1 MKKIIKDWKYVLI
14 FLPLIVL
21 LGLVFRLYHL
31 NSLPVFADEAIYI
44 RWAQVMRAESTL
56 RFLPLSDGKQPLFM
70 WTVIPFLKL
79 INDPLVAGRAVSIAC
94 GIVSLVGIFLLTNL
108 LFKSQKAALLAV
120 LLYAFSPFTF
130 FFERMALVD
139 SMLSAFGIWTLLLA
153 VAAAK
158 TLRLDYAMLAGF
170 ALGGALLTKS
180 PAIFFVILLP
190 AVFIFVKKPIHL
202 IKLAA
207 LLAVTYLI
215 GYGLYNILRLG
226 PNFHL
231 IGSRN
236 ADYVFPLNHLWLNPK
251 DPFIFHFDR
260 ALEWI
265 WAMGPWP
272 LFILAAIGLVFLFKK
287 HKKEAL
293 FLIAWFLFPLGI
305 QSMFAKVFTARYI
318 FFLIPPL
325 YILAGVSILTKRWFR
340 RLVFGL
346 VGLFIILSLKFNY
359 LLATNPGK
367 ANLPRSERS
376 GYLEEWTAGTGITEA
391 AEYLKT
397 ESLKLKT
404 NEKIIVGTEGYFGTL
419 PDGLQMYMEKVAG
432 VTVIG
437 VGIDFGEVP
446 KSLLDAKKAGDKVY
460 FAANTSRLRFKE
472 SFEDLGLK
480 VVAAYPK
487 AFRPEGIREYVQH
500 GPRDTFYLFEVT
512 EKAI

>member
-1 MKKIIKDWKYVLI
+1 MKKIIREWKYTIIFGLLI
-14 FLPLIVL
+14 FV
-21 LGLVFRLYHL
+21 LGLVLRLYHL
-31 NSLPVFADEAIYI
+31 NLLPIFADEAIYI

-70 WTVIPFLKL
+70 WMVIPFLK
-79 INDPLVAGRAVSIAC
+79 IISDPLVAGRAVSVTC
-94 GIVSLVGIFLLTNL
+94 GLASLVGIFLLINL
-108 LFKSQKAALLAV
+108 LFKSQKAALLAS
-120 LLYAFSPFTF
+120 LLYALSPFAF
-130 FFERMALVD
+130 FFERMALAD
-139 SMLSAFGIWTLLLA
+139 AMLSAFGIWTLLLA

-190 AVFIFVKKPIHL
+190 IVFIFVKKPIHL
-202 IKLAA
+202 IKLAG

-215 GYGLYNILRLG
+215 GYGMYNILRLG

-236 ADYVFPLNHLWLNPK
+236 ADYIFPLSHLWTNPK
-251 DPFIFHFDR
+251 DPFIFLIDR
-260 ALEWI
+260 SFEWI
-265 WAMGPWP
+265 SALGPWP
-272 LFILAAIGLVFLFKK
+272 ILVLAGLGIVFAYKK
-287 HKKEAL
+287 YWKEV
-293 FLIAWFLFPLGI
+293 LILVVWFLFPILV
-305 QSMFAKVFTARYI
+305 QSEFARVFTARYI

-325 YILAGVSILTKRWFR
+325 YILAGISVLIKRPFR
-340 RLVFGL
+340 KFIYGL
-346 VGLFIILSLKFNY
+346 VVLFVIFSLKFNW
-359 LLATNPGK
+359 LLATNPEK

-376 GYLEEWTAGTGITEA
+376 GYLEEWTAGTGI
-391 AEYLKT
+391 AEVAGYLKA
-397 ESLKLKT
+397 ESLKLKAS
-404 NEKIIVGTEGYFGTL
+404 EKIIVGTEGYFGTL
-419 PDGLQMYMEKVAG
+419 PDGLQIYMEGVKG

-446 KSLLDAKKAGDKVY
+446 QSLLNAKKAGDKVY
-460 FAANTSRLRFKE
+460 FAANTSRLRFKK

-480 VVAAYPK
+480 VIAAYPK